1 MRPDAPRENGGEGPP
16 PETSR
21 ILVVEDEAVTRTLVT
36 AVLAQEGYQVATA
49 NDGKKAIELLERGRY
64 DLVIT
69 DLEMP
74 GANGVEVLLAVRR
87 VDPQCP
93 VIIITG
99 SADISSMRRQ
109 VNLDAVDYLTKPFSI
124 GKIRG
129 AVARML
135 QSGKT

>member
-1 MRPDAPRENGGEGPP
+1 MRSDAPRENGGEGLPL
-16 PETSR
+16 ETSR
-21 ILVVEDEAVTRTLVT
+21 ILVVGDEVVTRTLVT
-36 AVLAQEGYQVATA
+36 VVLAQEGYRVATA
-49 NDGKKAIELLERGRY
+49 NDGKKAIDLLERGRY

-74 GANGVEVLLAVRR
+74 EANGVEVLLAVRR

-99 SADISSMRRQ
+99 SADISSMMRQ
-109 VNLDAVDYLTKPFSI
+109 VNLDAEGYVAKPFNI
-124 GKIRG
+124 DEIRG
-129 AVARML
+129 TVASML